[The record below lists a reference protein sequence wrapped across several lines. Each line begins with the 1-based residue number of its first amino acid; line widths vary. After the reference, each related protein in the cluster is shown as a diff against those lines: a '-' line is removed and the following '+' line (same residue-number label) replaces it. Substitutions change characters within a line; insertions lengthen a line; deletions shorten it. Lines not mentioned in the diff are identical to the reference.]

1 MFFYLYFLLWFYCV
15 LIGSIKMILNKKSK
29 LAALALSVAI
39 INFPAL
45 FSGTGDLELNVDGTN
60 TSTFSGPITA
70 STVKKTDAGSLILSH
85 PNNDIDTLEINGGEV
100 VISTP
105 SNINS
110 TSTVV
115 KFNASG
121 TDPVTSEVNTAKL
134 RITED
139 MNTGLLNFSTDG
151 EIEVDASKTATWNV
165 VPTGTGHCKKT
176 GDGTLEIDSDL
187 RPQDVSSSFN
197 TTSGFFESGTNQ
209 LAWPSRFTG
218 YVPYNRTDGNPN
230 WYTNDTS
237 GTYDSTLKYGG
248 VPINFSANQHIE
260 NGMWV
265 AGSAYWVA
273 LSSITSAHPAIAIPT
288 SITGIDIDEGTLHVH
303 GGAAPVAPISISSIA
318 KLKIAGN
325 ADTEVGGD
333 ITVQTGGNIEVEE
346 NVKVGDALST
356 TTTYTFDTV
365 DGYYK
370 SGSEILPWPTNFTA
384 YIPESWSIYGSPNW
398 YTNDTSSQSV
408 KYGGVS
414 LAYANHYLDNS
425 AFGPVYWQN
434 GPTLNNNHPTTT
446 APTGMDVALPGS
458 VSMESGAKIDL
469 KTNSTWAHDITVTP
483 VI

>member
-1 MFFYLYFLLWFYCV
+1 MFFYLYFLLLFYCV

-45 FSGTGDLELNVDGTN
+45 FSGTGNLELNVDGTN
-60 TSTFSGPITA
+60 TSNFSGPITA

-151 EIEVDASKTATWNV
+151 EVEVDSSKTATWNV

-176 GDGTLEIDSDL
+176 GNGTLEIDSDL
-187 RPQDVSSSFN
+187 GPQDVSSSFN

-209 LAWPSRFTG
+209 LAWPSAFLYWIPLSTPG
-218 YVPYNRTDGNPN
+218 VNGNPN
-230 WYTNDTS
+230 WRTS
-237 GTYDSTLKYGG
+237 HTSNQNISYGG
-248 VPINFSANQHIE
+248 VLLNFAY
-260 NGMWV
+260 NGTLGFNV
-265 AGSAYWVA
+265 YWRQA
-273 LSSITSAHPAIAIPT
+273 TTILAAHPIITIPT
-288 SITGIDIDEGTLHVH
+288 SIAGIDIDGGTLYVH
-303 GGAAPVAPISISSIA
+303 GGTAPDAPISISSIA
-318 KLKIAGN
+318 RLKIAGN

-333 ITVQTGGNIEVEE
+333 ITIQTGGNIEVEE
-346 NVKVGDALST
+346 NVKVGNALST
-356 TTTYTFDTV
+356 ITIYTFDTV

-370 SGSEILPWPTNFTA
+370 SGSEILPWPSNFKIFYNNPTGST
-384 YIPESWSIYGSPNW
+384 PEWSYWS
-398 YTNDTSSQSV
+398 TNDTSDQV
-408 KYGGVS
+408 IFYGGVRLEFLNS
-414 LAYANHYLDNS
+414 GWIGSYAYRNLDSTLS
-425 AFGPVYWQN
+425 AA
-434 GPTLNNNHPTTT
+434 HPTTT
-446 APTGMDVALPGS
+446 ASTGMDAGLSGS
-458 VSMESGAKIDL
+458 VFMESGAKIDL
-469 KTNSTWAHDITVTP
+469 KANSTWAHDITVTP

>member
-1 MFFYLYFLLWFYCV
+1 MFFYLYFLLLFYCV

-60 TSTFSGPITA
+60 ISLFSGPITA

-115 KFNASG
+115 KFNAVG

-151 EIEVDASKTATWNV
+151 EIEVDSSKTATWNV

-176 GDGTLEIDSDL
+176 GNGTLEIDSDL
-187 RPQDVSSSFN
+187 GPQDVSSSFN

-209 LAWPSRFTG
+209 LAWPSAFLYWIPLSTPG
-218 YVPYNRTDGNPN
+218 VNGNPN
-230 WYTNDTS
+230 WRTS
-237 GTYDSTLKYGG
+237 HTSNQNISYGG
-248 VPINFSANQHIE
+248 VLLNFAY
-260 NGMWV
+260 NGTLGFNV
-265 AGSAYWVA
+265 YWRQA
-273 LSSITSAHPAIAIPT
+273 TTILAAHPIITIPT
-288 SITGIDIDEGTLHVH
+288 SIAGIDIDEGTLYVH
-303 GGAAPVAPISISSIA
+303 GGTAPDAPISISSIA

-333 ITVQTGGNIEVEE
+333 ITIQTGGNIEVEE

-356 TTTYTFDTV
+356 TTTYNYST
-365 DGYYK
+365 DGYYR
-370 SGSEILPWPTNFTA
+370 SGSNVLAWPSQFQQYITPNPGDWWGPA
-384 YIPESWSIYGSPNW
+384 YRTS
-398 YTNDTSSQSV
+398 DTTDQGVS
-408 KYGGVS
+408 YGGVALIFEAPS
-414 LAYANHYLDNS
+414 LWHPGFS
-425 AFGPVYWQN
+425 IYWRNTSVFQ
-434 GPTLNNNHPTTT
+434 NNHPTITSS
-446 APTGMDVALPGS
+446 TGMDVALPGS

-469 KTNSTWAHDITVTP
+469 KANSTWAHDITVTP

>member
-1 MFFYLYFLLWFYCV
+1 M
-15 LIGSIKMILNKKSK
+15 
-29 LAALALSVAI
+29 AALALSFVI
-39 INFPAL
+39 INLPAL

-60 TSTFSGPITA
+60 ISLFSGPITA
-70 STVKKTDAGSLILSH
+70 STVKKTDAGSLMLSH

-151 EIEVDASKTATWNV
+151 EIEVASSKTATWNV

-176 GDGTLEIDSDL
+176 GNGTLEIDSDL
-187 RPQDVSSSFN
+187 GPQTLSYDFDTNTGYFKSGSEILPWPSNFIGFNSDLFGINPYYSVWQTHDTSDQNVSYGGLRLFYY
-197 TTSGFFESGTNQ
+197 SGTN
-209 LAWPSRFTG
+209 
-218 YVPYNRTDGNPN
+218 
-230 WYTNDTS
+230 
-237 GTYDSTLKYGG
+237 YGG
-248 VPINFSANQHIE
+248 TPIYYTGDPTIAAMHP
-260 NGMWV
+260 
-265 AGSAYWVA
+265 
-273 LSSITSAHPAIAIPT
+273 TSTIPT
-288 SITGIDIDEGTLHVH
+288 SIAGIDIDEGTLYVH
-303 GGAAPVAPISISSIA
+303 GGTAPGAPISISSIA

-325 ADTEVGGD
+325 ADTEVAGD

-346 NVKVGDALST
+346 NVKVGDALSAIT
-356 TTTYTFDTV
+356 IYTFDTI

-370 SGSEILPWPTNFTA
+370 SGGNTLAWPLNFTSFA
-384 YIPESWSIYGSPNW
+384 AGAPKFPNQNSNW
-398 YTNDTSSQSV
+398 YTNDTTNQGVS
-408 KYGGVS
+408 YGG
-414 LAYANHYLDNS
+414 L
-425 AFGPVYWQN
+425 
-434 GPTLNNNHPTTT
+434 TLNFWTISAGSGQEGPNGETHTYYTSDSTLSATHPTTT

-458 VSMESGAKIDL
+458 VSMESGAKINL
-469 KTNSTWAHDITVTP
+469 KANSTWAHDITVTP

>member
-1 MFFYLYFLLWFYCV
+1 MFFYLYFLLLFYCV
-15 LIGSIKMILNKKSK
+15 LIGSIKMILNKKDK

-60 TSTFSGPITA
+60 ISLFSGPITA
-70 STVKKTDAGSLILSH
+70 STVKKTDAGSLMLSH

-110 TSTVV
+110 TSTAV

-134 RITED
+134 RITDD

-151 EIEVDASKTATWNV
+151 EIEVDSSKIATWNV

-176 GDGTLEIDSDL
+176 GNGTLEIDSDL
-187 RPQDVSSSFN
+187 GPQTLSYDFDTN
-197 TTSGFFESGTNQ
+197 TGYFKSGSEI
-209 LAWPSRFTG
+209 LPWPSNFKIFYNNPTG
-218 YVPYNRTDGNPN
+218 STPEWSY
-230 WYTNDTS
+230 WSTNDTS
-237 GTYDSTLKYGG
+237 DQVIFYGG
-248 VPINFSANQHIE
+248 VRLEFLNSGWIGSYAYRKLDSDLSASHP
-260 NGMWV
+260 
-265 AGSAYWVA
+265 
-273 LSSITSAHPAIAIPT
+273 TSTIPT
-288 SITGIDIDEGTLHVH
+288 SIAGIDIDGGTLYVH
-303 GGAAPVAPISISSIA
+303 GGTAPDAPISISSIA

-333 ITVQTGGNIEVEE
+333 ITIQTGGNIEVEE
-346 NVKVGDALST
+346 NVKVGEALST
-356 TTTYTFDTV
+356 ITTYTFDTA

-370 SGSEILPWPTNFTA
+370 SGSKILPWPSNLGQFNDGSHPPFGGNA
-384 YIPESWSIYGSPNW
+384 WASIW
-398 YTNDTSSQSV
+398 YSTDNSNQNIS
-408 KYGGVS
+408 YGGVRLGGFMNYGYPFSGPYNSIYYTDDTS
-414 LAYANHYLDNS
+414 LSN
-425 AFGPVYWQN
+425 
-434 GPTLNNNHPTTT
+434 THPTTT
-446 APTGMDVALPGS
+446 ASTGMDVALSGS

-469 KTNSTWAHDITVTP
+469 KANSTWAHDITVTP